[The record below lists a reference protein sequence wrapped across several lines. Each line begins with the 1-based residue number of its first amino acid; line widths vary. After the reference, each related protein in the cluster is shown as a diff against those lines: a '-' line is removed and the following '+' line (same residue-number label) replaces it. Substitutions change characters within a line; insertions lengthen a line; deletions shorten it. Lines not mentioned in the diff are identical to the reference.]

1 MKKIFSILFLALCP
15 LQSVFAAVTPTDFK
29 SLAHIFTGLIQ
40 SFITVVFAITF
51 IVVTWGIIKGWVIQG
66 GDSEGVETGKKVVSA
81 GVVALV
87 IMSAIWGIVYILQ
100 SSVFGG

>member
-1 MKKIFSILFLALCP
+1 MKKILFILFIILYP
-15 LQSVFAAVTPTDFK
+15 LQNVFAAETPTNFK
-29 SLAHIFTGLIQ
+29 SLVHIFTGLIQ
-40 SFITVVFAITF
+40 SFITVIFAITF
-51 IVVTWGIIKGWVIQG
+51 IVVAWGIIKGWVIHG
-66 GDSEGVETGKKVVSA
+66 GDAEGVEAGKKIVSA